1 MRETSRP
8 SGQSGFSLI
17 ELIVAMAVTMVVT
30 GAVYGLMAGGNN
42 AFRRE
47 PELTDRQQNARIA
60 MDMIQRDIATAGVN
74 MGVFFQSFSRF
85 LDAKSAVKGPSGQN
99 ADHLEIFGN
108 DGTCPDAPAMP
119 PTGTSIPP
127 IKPDPGPYSGSNI
140 NGRGAVPSC
149 YSEDSIVLVT
159 FSNGGAKWGLAHE
172 IHSKDGTDI
181 NFPPG
186 PNIQNGSQITNPDDL
201 KSFQPGDGS
210 YPTGISALNV
220 IRYEV
225 ALDTDGTPSLFRSGT
240 GGRDPSTGQYSPP
253 PSAAGK
259 WQLLARGVEDM
270 QVEYRNGLLPLNDP
284 AAWMDEPGN
293 VLCSS
298 PCVAPTATDYNR
310 GIREVRVT
318 LSVRASGQ
326 NLAGQ
331 TTSQASGRPNAVRG
345 SVTTVTSVKALQ
357 SYLAQVTPTAACPEC
372 PVWR

>member
-30 GAVYGLMAGGNN
+30 GAVYGLMTSGKG

-74 MGVFFQSFSRF
+74 MGVFFQSFTDG
-85 LDAKSAVKGPSGQN
+85 LDAKSTVKGPSGAN

-119 PTGTSIPP
+119 PKAPGAPN
-127 IKPDPGPYSGSNI
+127 PDPGPYSGSNI
-140 NGRGAVPSC
+140 NGRGAVPDC
-149 YSEDSIVLVT
+149 YSEDSLVLIT

-172 IHSKDGTDI
+172 IHSKGGTDI

-186 PNIQNGSQITNPDDL
+186 QNTKAGSQITNPDDL
-201 KSFQPGDGS
+201 KSFMPGDGS

-225 ALDTDGTPSLFRSGT
+225 ALDTDGTPSLFRSST
-240 GGRDPSTGQYSPP
+240 GGRDPDGGGYHAP
-253 PSAAGK
+253 PSADGR

-270 QVEYRNGLLPLNDP
+270 QVQYRNGLLPLNDP
-284 AAWMDEPGN
+284 LAWMNEPGD

-298 PCVAPTATDYNR
+298 PCTAPNANDYNR

-326 NLAGQ
+326 NLQGQ
-331 TTSQASGRPNAVRG
+331 TRSLAPGTRDAVRG

-357 SYLAQVTPTAACPEC
+357 SYLAAVPPTLACPEC